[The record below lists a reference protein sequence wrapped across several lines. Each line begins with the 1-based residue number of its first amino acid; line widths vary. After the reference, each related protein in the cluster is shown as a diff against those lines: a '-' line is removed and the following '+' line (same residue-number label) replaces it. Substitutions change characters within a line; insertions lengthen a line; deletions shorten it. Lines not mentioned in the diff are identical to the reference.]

1 MACKPSILQL
11 VKHDNDT
18 IAALATAPGISSVG
32 LIRISGSQAFVI
44 VEGLFRGKRK
54 LADTRS
60 HSLLYGSLL
69 AGNTDDAEVL
79 DEVVLSLFRGPKSYT
94 GEDVVEVS
102 CHGSPYILRRV
113 LATLQA
119 AGIRYAEAGEFT
131 QRAFLNGRLDLVQAE
146 AVIDL
151 IEAQSDRAH
160 SAALR
165 QLKGHFST
173 QIESFRQELIDFASL
188 VELELDFAEE
198 DVQFAN
204 RAQMEAFVRK
214 MLAHVSTLVASFRT
228 GQAVRTGIATVIVG
242 APNVGK
248 STLLNQ
254 LLGEDRAIVSP
265 IPGTTRD
272 TIEDTMQLGGWL
284 FRFIDTAGLRATT
297 DTIEALGIERSRQQM
312 AKADLIL
319 YVIDLAV
326 WHQLSQG
333 NAKTTNHS
341 NATHAL
347 LALEADL
354 LALDIADTPIL
365 IIGNKADMLEGQGLA
380 LSPIST
386 SRGSVIEIAAQSGIG
401 MDALKAEILATTE
414 ALHLAATD
422 SIVTNHR
429 HFACLSE
436 AQTSLQ
442 AVLDGLVAG
451 TSPDWLAQDIR
462 QALYHLGQITGQI
475 TADDLLGNIFSR
487 FCIGK

>member
-1 MACKPSILQL
+1 MARKPSILHT
-11 VKHDNDT
+11 VRHDKDT
-18 IAALATAPGISSVG
+18 IIALATATGISSIG
-32 LIRISGSQAFVI
+32 IIRISGSEAFAAVD
-44 VEGLFRGKRK
+44 GLFRGRQT
-54 LADTRS
+54 LTGARS
-60 HSLLYGSLL
+60 HSLLYGNLHSGTEQ
-69 AGNTDDAEVL
+69 AAEVL
-79 DEVVLSLFRGPKSYT
+79 DEVVLSVYRGPKSYT
-94 GEDVVEVS
+94 GEDVVEIS

-113 LATLQA
+113 LAALQE
-119 AGIRYAEAGEFT
+119 AGLRYAEAGEFT

-160 SAALR
+160 TAAMR
-165 QLKGHFST
+165 QLKGHFSS
-173 QIESFRQELIDFASL
+173 QIETFRQELIDFASL

-204 RAQMEAFVRK
+204 RAQMDAFVRR
-214 MLAHVSTLVASFRT
+214 MLAHVGSLVASFRT
-228 GQAVRTGIATVIVG
+228 GQAVRSGIATVIVG

-248 STLLNQ
+248 STLLNL
-254 LLGEDRAIVSP
+254 LLGEERAIVSP
-265 IPGTTRD
+265 IAGTTRD

-284 FRFIDTAGLRATT
+284 FRFIDTAGLRATS
-297 DTIEALGIERSRQQM
+297 DTIEALGIERSRQQI

-319 YVIDLAV
+319 YVLDIN
-326 WHQLSQG
+326 QLGIGQ
-333 NAKTTNHS
+333 AKA
-341 NATHAL
+341 ATAL
-347 LALEADL
+347 LKLEADL
-354 LALDIADTPIL
+354 QALDSADTPIL
-365 IIGNKADMLEGQGLA
+365 LIGNKADVLATQGPML
-380 LSPIST
+380 S
-386 SRGSVIEIAAQSGIG
+386 EIDTAYGKVMPMAAQTGDG
-401 MDALKAEILATTE
+401 LEALKAEILAKTE

-442 AVLDGLVAG
+442 AVLDGLEAG